1 MIIAAVAGSVLAI
14 AVFLIWWMNRVPRV
28 DRNESGMLPLFGSM
42 SEAASSESGDV
53 GVMAGGTVRQ
63 QPRIATPPTPVV
75 AVGLAEAPPPA
86 VAPVAQAALPS
97 IVPPPAAPP
106 VVRRPDLRLEANP
119 AIRTFTT
126 AKAVGAPR
134 PEPENPLFAPS
145 SSPLTAAHLPVS
157 APVSGHGVPGTMV
170 EGHLVRF
177 SVPQE
182 GTLQFLPGRLEIGA
196 GLDSGREIRFVHVPG
211 PNGMEVTF
219 GRSEG
224 ELYRHIQLRDQT
236 VSRSHARMRL
246 VDGHWYLLNLS
257 QTNPIVHNGIVVSNS
272 NEHLLSDGDRIEMG
286 EVLFTFRSR

>member
-1 MIIAAVAGSVLAI
+1 
-14 AVFLIWWMNRVPRV
+14 
-28 DRNESGMLPLFGSM
+28 
-42 SEAASSESGDV
+42 
-53 GVMAGGTVRQ
+53 
-63 QPRIATPPTPVV
+63 
-75 AVGLAEAPPPA
+75 
-86 VAPVAQAALPS
+86 
-97 IVPPPAAPP
+97 
-106 VVRRPDLRLEANP
+106 
-119 AIRTFTT
+119 
-126 AKAVGAPR
+126 
-134 PEPENPLFAPS
+134 
-145 SSPLTAAHLPVS
+145 
-157 APVSGHGVPGTMV
+157 MV

-257 QTNPIVHNGIVVSNS
+257 QTNPIVHNGDIVSNG
-272 NEHLLSDGDRIEMG
+272 NEHLLTDGDRIEMG

>member
-1 MIIAAVAGSVLAI
+1 VTPQAPSSATADAVAAGK
-14 AVFLIWWMNRVPRV
+14 
-28 DRNESGMLPLFGSM
+28 
-42 SEAASSESGDV
+42 AS
-53 GVMAGGTVRQ
+53 
-63 QPRIATPPTPVV
+63 
-75 AVGLAEAPPPA
+75 PA
-86 VAPVAQAALPS
+86 VAH
-97 IVPPPAAPP
+97 
-106 VVRRPDLRLEANP
+106 P

-126 AKAVGAPR
+126 TSPARRPQTEAAATPTASGTPPPPAVTPVV
-134 PEPENPLFAPS
+134 PS
-145 SSPLTAAHLPVS
+145 GS
-157 APVSGHGVPGTMV
+157 AVTSHGVPGTMV

-257 QTNPIVHNGIVVSNS
+257 QTNPIVHNGDIVSNG
-272 NEHLLSDGDRIEMG
+272 NEHLLTDGDRIEMG